1 MVIFQSKVINDS
13 IVLFSHYLN
22 IAVVHHLSCLN
33 CISVYSLEVFFL
45 FFFFSGNLLNCFF
58 LKQKLEIHD

>member
-1 MVIFQSKVINDS
+1 MIIFQSKVINDS

-33 CISVYSLEVFFL
+33 CISVYSLEVFSFL
-45 FFFFSGNLLNCFF
+45 FFF
-58 LKQKLEIHD
+58 LEICLTVFF